1 MPEADQNNRNR
12 SGLGNSRFEI
22 NFRRLLKVCEAHTAK
37 FVKAIEINSEEADV
51 FPSWRLSKYIGTLEG
66 LLEEMK
72 KGASEL
78 YIVDSVDADVLK
90 ENEKKVKYLRSVCPV
105 YVGAF
110 SSASACDDDDHS
122 PKKLSPL
129 TDSSLVMSSGH
140 FSPRGVQQ
148 APDTPTGRVIESTLR
163 ATLEESAR
171 RELIGDPFPETGL
184 RNRHNAGMSNDV
196 DAILSAHQAEQDRV
210 AEEMLHLAQ
219 SLKEQSQ
226 AAKAIIC
233 KDKD

>member
-1 MPEADQNNRNR
+1 MASSSSLSANARRFRMR
-12 SGLGNSRFEI
+12 SLARYDM
-22 NFRRLLKVCEAHTAK
+22 K
-37 FVKAIEINSEEADV
+37 FVGI
-51 FPSWRLSKYIGTLEG
+51 
-66 LLEEMK
+66 
-72 KGASEL
+72 ASEPL
-78 YIVDSVDADVLK
+78 SLVPGKEKEGKKLAVDADVLK

-233 KDKD
+233 KDKDSFKVVVYFNDSFMRLKTD